1 MSGFHRVDQRRA
13 KLRPRTE
20 TEPRLP
26 IRHSM
31 VVVAGLSS
39 LSWAVLVSIVLALR
53 AVL

>member
-1 MSGFHRVDQRRA
+1 
-13 KLRPRTE
+13 
-20 TEPRLP
+20 
-26 IRHSM
+26 M